1 MRRHRVRWSVS
12 HETIYRYSVPVTFA
26 PHLLR
31 LNPRADRVRVIQRA
45 LDIEPMPVEV
55 YEYADSFGNTCT
67 RVAFGPGA
75 STVLSFRSRFEVDA
89 YVAPSLELHHLPAL
103 PWTGT
108 PDDELAQFRRSD
120 SPAAEVV
127 AFAHGVADA
136 AGRAPIGFLDHLCQT
151 LFARIDKTIRLD
163 GAAQPPWETLAIS
176 RGACRDIT
184 VLFLAACRVM
194 GIAGRFVSGYQG
206 VADTLDGRRH
216 LHAWPEVFVP
226 SAGWQ
231 GWDPMHGVR
240 VSDNHIPLCVAP
252 SQDDT
257 MPVEGG
263 FYFHGPL
270 VNSTLD
276 YAIRIER
283 SG

>member
-1 MRRHRVRWSVS
+1 MRWSVS

-31 LNPRADRVRVIQRA
+31 LNPRIDGVRVIQRA
-45 LDIEPMPVEV
+45 LDIEPSPADV

-67 RVAFGPGA
+67 RVAFGPGS
-75 STVLSFRSRFEVDA
+75 STVLAFRSRFEVETF
-89 YVAPSLELHHLPAL
+89 VAPSLDSIHLPAL
-103 PWTGT
+103 PWTGA
-108 PDDELAQFRRSD
+108 PDDELAPFRRGS
-120 SPAAEVV
+120 SPGAEVE

-136 AGRAPIGFLDHLCQT
+136 AGRASIGFLENLCRT

-163 GAAQPPWETLAIS
+163 GAAQQAGETLAVS

-194 GIAGRFVSGYQG
+194 GLAGRFVSGYQG
-206 VADTLDGRRH
+206 VADTLDGRLH

-226 SAGWQ
+226 GAGWQ

-240 VSDNHIPLCVAP
+240 VSDNHIALCVAP

-263 FYFHGPL
+263 FYFDGPM

-283 SG
+283 LG